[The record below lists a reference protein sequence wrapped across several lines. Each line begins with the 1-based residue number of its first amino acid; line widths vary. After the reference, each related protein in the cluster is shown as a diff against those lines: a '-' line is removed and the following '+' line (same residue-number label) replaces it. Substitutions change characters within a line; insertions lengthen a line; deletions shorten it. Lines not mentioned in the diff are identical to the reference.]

1 MANSIKLT
9 WAQTFPKGAY
19 LASVYPHY
27 EYVGGKR
34 SENQVGWTYCLVNRA
49 GYDKINV
56 KVVEHAPICTQE
68 EIEKSDTDIQVI
80 ADGFVGSVYNSNGRI
95 AISGKAEKVV
105 LV

>member
-9 WAQTFPKGAY
+9 WAQIFPKGAY

-49 GYDKINV
+49 GYDKVNV
-56 KVVEHAPICTQE
+56 KVVENVPILTQE
-68 EIEKSDTDIQVI
+68 EIDKSESDILVI
-80 ADGFVGSVYNSNGRI
+80 AEGFIGSIYSNDGRI